1 MNACPRT
8 FLLPVGGELKVT
20 HPITR
25 SLRTG
30 ELVDS
35 VAHGRP
41 PMKRAARLARL
52 ALRALWW
59 TIMAAVHVTRAIIL
73 VLVAAL
79 FGYRYGSR

>member
-1 MNACPRT
+1 
-8 FLLPVGGELKVT
+8 
-20 HPITR
+20 
-25 SLRTG
+25 
-30 ELVDS
+30 
-35 VAHGRP
+35 
-41 PMKRAARLARL
+41 MKRTARLARL